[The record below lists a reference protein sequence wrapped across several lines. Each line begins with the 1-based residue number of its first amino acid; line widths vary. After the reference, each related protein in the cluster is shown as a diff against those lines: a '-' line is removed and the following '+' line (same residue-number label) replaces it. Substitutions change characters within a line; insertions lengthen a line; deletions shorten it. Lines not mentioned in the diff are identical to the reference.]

1 MNSQPAPQRSL
12 FQRAAPLARRAL
24 GCVGAC
30 LALGLVFVL
39 LHAPLLRWAGNR
51 LDIGGAPPRRADIIY
66 VFAGGENERPQQA
79 AALFKQGRAPRVMTA
94 GGLKTDKLVALGI
107 HLTEAQVNA
116 KVLERNGVPADRII
130 QFERSASTWD
140 EANVLRD
147 YMQKH
152 KLRSAILV
160 TSNFHTRR
168 TRLAARAAFRGYHA
182 DLYYISAPH
191 PITDL
196 ANWWKNEE
204 DLITV
209 STEYLKYVFYFIN
222 YSLGL
227 KRTHATKHPEA
238 EAQSQVGNSATNSI
252 QHNEK

>member
-1 MNSQPAPQRSL
+1 MTSHPETSRSL
-12 FQRAAPLARRAL
+12 YHKAAPLARRAL
-24 GCVGAC
+24 GCLGVCAA
-30 LALGLVFVL
+30 LALLFLL

-51 LDIGGAPPRRADIIY
+51 LDIGGAPPARADIIY
-66 VFAGGENERPQQA
+66 VFAGGENERPRQA

-130 QFERSASTWD
+130 QFQRSASTWD
-140 EANVLRD
+140 EANVLRT
-147 YMQKH
+147 YMQEH
-152 KLRSAILV
+152 KLHSAILV

-168 TRLAARAAFRGYHA
+168 TRLAARAAFRGYDA
-182 DLYYISAPH
+182 DLYYISAPQ

-196 ANWWKNEE
+196 DNWWKNEE

-209 STEYLKYVFYFIN
+209 STEYLKYGFYFIN
-222 YSLGL
+222 YGLGF

-238 EAQSQVGNSATNSI
+238 EAQGPAPESGP
-252 QHNEK
+252 